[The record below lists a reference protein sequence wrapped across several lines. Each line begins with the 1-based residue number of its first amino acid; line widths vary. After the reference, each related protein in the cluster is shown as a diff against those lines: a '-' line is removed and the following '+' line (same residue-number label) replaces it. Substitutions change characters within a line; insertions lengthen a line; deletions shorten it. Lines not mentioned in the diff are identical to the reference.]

1 MDKQKQRI
9 EEGVIA
15 ALNVIA
21 LEEVD
26 LFSALFEGLLD
37 SADLVAMVMEVE
49 ERFEVLIPIEEVKM
63 ENFKNGNT
71 IVSFV
76 QKLIGS

>member
-26 LFSALFEGLLD
+26 LFSALFEKQFYRIYRQKNPFGPNLLQ
-37 SADLVAMVMEVE
+37 
-49 ERFEVLIPIEEVKM
+49 
-63 ENFKNGNT
+63 ENKHA
-71 IVSFV
+71 
-76 QKLIGS
+76 GSLFQN